1 MPLATEVHHVL
12 ALSPQLLSQRCHPLR
27 LRVLDLSIRKLRP
40 NIIVSILVRTTCALF
55 RPFCLDAITKKK
67 LMGKFWCR
75 TGKQR
80 ANRNQKR
87 ARRRGGDMQAPGTPH
102 VSLLTYICV
111 RARTHT
117 VRVPACSCSIRRC
130 VISYVRTPIC
140 RIGTHTQDVPWYTAY
155 HQEHKHS
162 GATGNSWT
170 WYVRTYTGARSV

>member
-40 NIIVSILVRTTCALF
+40 NIIVSILV
-55 RPFCLDAITKKK
+55 
-67 LMGKFWCR
+67 R